1 MRPIATRILLAGLLV
16 LLSVPY
22 SLAQNSGGGG
32 NSSGNSGASAPGK
45 GTPTP
50 TTIPTQP
57 RSNLPS
63 IQTERGLVM
72 ITGRVVT
79 EEGTPPPEIV
89 SIERVCGGA
98 ERREGY
104 TDSRG
109 YFSLQLGSTTT
120 MGVMQDASVGSG
132 SIGPMGMDQGMPT
145 MGTMGPDPGIT
156 QNELMNCEL
165 RASLSGYQ
173 STRIPLFSARIRQAT
188 DIGTL
193 VIYKLDRSKATTISA
208 TSMRA
213 PKKARKGY
221 EKGLDL
227 LHKSK
232 PDQATK
238 EFENALKLYPD
249 YAEAWYGMGLVHQ
262 NSHQIGEARTSYN
275 KALELDSHF
284 ILPYI
289 QLAFLAMQ
297 DSDWK
302 TVVTL
307 TDRAL
312 ALNPFEYPAIHFFNA
327 VANFNL
333 QNFDAAERSSKK
345 VDLLDSRESF
355 PRNHLLLGRL
365 LSQKGDY
372 QGAADELKTYL
383 QVQPKGDDLPEVKAE
398 LGRLE
403 TLMKTPPEQAAQPA
417 H

>member
-1 MRPIATRILLAGLLV
+1 MRPIAKRILLAGLLV

-22 SLAQNSGGGG
+22 VLAQTSGGGNTGG
-32 NSSGNSGASAPGK
+32 NAPGK

-50 TTIPTQP
+50 APNPIPTQP
-57 RSNLPS
+57 RSNLPG

-89 SIERVCGGA
+89 NIERVCGGA
-98 ERREGY
+98 ARREGY
-104 TDSRG
+104 TDSNG
-109 YFSLQLGSTTT
+109 YFSLQLGATTN
-120 MGVMQDASVGSG
+120 GIIQDASVGSG
-132 SIGPMGMDQGMPT
+132 SIGPTGMEQGMPS
-145 MGTMGPDPGIT
+145 MGTMGPDPGVT
-156 QNELMNCEL
+156 QNELMNCDL

-173 STRIPLFSARIRQAT
+173 STRIPLFSARIRSAT
-188 DIGTL
+188 DIGIL

-213 PKKARKGY
+213 PKKAKKGY

-227 LHKSK
+227 LHKNK
-232 PDQATK
+232 PEQATK

-262 NSHQIGEARTSYN
+262 NARELDEARTSYN

-289 QLAFLAMQ
+289 QLAYLAMQ
-297 DSDWK
+297 NSDWK
-302 TVVTL
+302 TVLAL

-327 VANFNL
+327 VANYNL
-333 QNFDAAERSSKK
+333 QNFEAAERSSKK
-345 VDLLDSRESF
+345 ADLLDSRESF
-355 PRNHLLLGRL
+355 PRNHLLLSRL

-383 QVQPKGDDLPEVKAE
+383 QVQPKGNDLPEVKAE

-403 TLMKTPPEQAAQPA
+403 TLMKTSPEQAAQPA